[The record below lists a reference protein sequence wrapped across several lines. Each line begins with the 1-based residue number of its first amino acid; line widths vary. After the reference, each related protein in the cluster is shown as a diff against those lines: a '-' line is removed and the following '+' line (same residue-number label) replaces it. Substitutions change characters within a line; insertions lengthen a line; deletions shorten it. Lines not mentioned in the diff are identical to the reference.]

1 MSYIPNIDDC
11 SYDEESGMYFD
22 SDSGNFYSQDSD
34 GNIYEAGCDYPC
46 N

>member
-11 SYDEESGMYFD
+11 IYDDNSGMYYD
-22 SDSGNFYSQDSD
+22 SNSGEYYSQDSD
-34 GNIYEAGCDYPC
+34 GNIYECGSDSPC